1 MDISYS
7 LLNIYE
13 QVRHHIVL
21 CQERAHCSLLSNG
34 EADSLMAHLKICSIE
49 SYRGWVTSGG
59 NLQKNDGI
67 ATKRHIVLGLM
78 EQLR

>member
-13 QVRHHIVL
+13 QIRHIVL
-21 CQERAHCSLLSNG
+21 CQESAHCMLLSNG
-34 EADSLMAHLKICSIE
+34 EADSLMAHLKICSIV
-49 SYRGWVTSGG
+49 SYRDWVTSGG

-67 ATKRHIVLGLM
+67 ATKRYI
-78 EQLR
+78 